1 MRLPS
6 HTCRVFTKDGTVK
19 HLPTY
24 KRPRRGVL
32 IAVQHRSVWTMS
44 PSVSTKIFSLVLLL
58 AASATAS
65 PVEERGFFR
74 WALLTGSWL
83 SLNPVFWFRPQCLC
97 VFVIF
102 LHVFLRL
109 LTILP
114 KSVFRSG
121 FSASPL
127 VKPPAL
133 PPPPAAPLEDS
144 SGRRQD
150 LLTNS
155 HRIISHKLSSRM
167 SPIQS
172 QENNVDLRSDLPR
185 SLSQLL
191 RPLSPTQRSARWETS
206 GERILQVGWLFKICL
221 HFTLFLWLSLLGRL
235 LWTFQHKTFT
245 KSKFWKN
252 RSFKYFDGNPDFTLC
267 RFACYGTCSAASFAS
282 TTSCTFGGLFWW
294 KTFRICRNP
303 KTNLSQENNADLRTD
318 FPSSCRQS
326 GVNVV
331 CLALRGNFRPK
342 LLLLILKREKIL
354 NFFKAFFAPLKLK
367 PKRWGWNVFIH
378 ISCCCCSWSQE

>member
-6 HTCRVFTKDGTVK
+6 HTCRLFTKDGTVK
-19 HLPTY
+19 HVPTY

-127 VKPPAL
+127 AKPPAL

-144 SGRRQD
+144 SGRWQD

-191 RPLSPTQRSARWETS
+191 RPLSPTQQSARWETS
-206 GERILQVGWLFKICL
+206 GERILQVGWLFKIGSISHFSFDCL
-221 HFTLFLWLSLLGRL
+221 SSADCFELWNM
-235 LWTFQHKTFT
+235 
-245 KSKFWKN
+245 KN
-252 RSFKYFDGNPDFTLC
+252 LHRSFKYFDGNPDFTLC

-318 FPSSCRQS
+318 VLAANQGWTSCS
-326 GVNVV
+326 
-331 CLALRGNFRPK
+331 
-342 LLLLILKREKIL
+342 LLWEEILTQTFASDFKKRKSIE
-354 NFFKAFFAPLKLK
+354 FF
-367 PKRWGWNVFIH
+367 
-378 ISCCCCSWSQE
+378 

>member
-6 HTCRVFTKDGTVK
+6 HTCRLFTKDGTVK
-19 HLPTY
+19 HVPTY

-32 IAVQHRSVWTMS
+32 IAVQHRSAWTMS

-127 VKPPAL
+127 AKPPAL

-191 RPLSPTQRSARWETS
+191 RPLSPTQRRTS
-206 GERILQVGWLFKICL
+206 GERILQVGWLFKIGSISHFSFDCL
-221 HFTLFLWLSLLGRL
+221 SSADCFELSNMKNLQRQNFGKIGVLNILMEIQISPFAGLPAMAPALLLASHPQPAALSEDSSGGKLSEFAEIPKLISRRRTTL
-235 LWTFQHKTFT
+235 
-245 KSKFWKN
+245 
-252 RSFKYFDGNPDFTLC
+252 
-267 RFACYGTCSAASFAS
+267 TCAQIFPVLAANQGW
-282 TTSCTFGGLFWW
+282 TSC
-294 KTFRICRNP
+294 
-303 KTNLSQENNADLRTD
+303 S
-318 FPSSCRQS
+318 
-326 GVNVV
+326 
-331 CLALRGNFRPK
+331 
-342 LLLLILKREKIL
+342 
-354 NFFKAFFAPLKLK
+354 
-367 PKRWGWNVFIH
+367 
-378 ISCCCCSWSQE
+378 